1 MVLVMIVVVI
11 IVITFNVQNGSG
23 GGGAVTAF
31 SVVRGCPSRT
41 ATMPIPPGT
50 LHLSPLTSRP
60 TNSNYHNRKR
70 SRRLLRKSITLLSS
84 SSRQQDG
91 PYMDDDN
98 VSNVYEDDN
107 GKNIGKND
115 DDTQQTPALLLLRDY
130 LSLIRPVTLLQAVGA
145 LLVGYLATISSSM
158 AGAAA
163 TTSATTTIVQL
174 VVASM
179 SVYLSYGS
187 GMAMNDVVDSTSDA
201 IHELKQSRAIASGRI
216 SRRNAMLYTLSLAV
230 TSIVL
235 PMIANC
241 GTPYIL
247 WTISNLLLMTFYA
260 LGLQRFFLIKNII
273 VGGLGVSPLIG
284 SCLLAQTTLTS
295 SIANGPTITSSATGP
310 FTKLVKLAIIGFAVG
325 VAREILKD
333 IEDIDV
339 DSAKVAGKRRKVT
352 LPIVVGTKISHAVA
366 YAFVAIACI
375 LCYTP
380 QYRSIF
386 TSSTS
391 GTTMSSLVSSSS
403 SSSVL
408 TIITSLVKSIPYYMI
423 STVVGTVMSFKA
435 SRLPIKEGERLL
447 KKSIYVLL
455 AGMISGLILS

>member
-1 MVLVMIVVVI
+1 MVLVMIVVVYI
-11 IVITFNVQNGSG
+11 LITFNVQYGSG

-31 SVVRGCPSRT
+31 YVMRGCPSRT
-41 ATMPIPPGT
+41 ATMSSPLGT
-50 LHLSPLTSRP
+50 LHLSPPTSRH
-60 TNSNYHNRKR
+60 TNSIYHNRKQ
-70 SRRLLRKSITLLSS
+70 SRRVLRKSITLLSS

-91 PYMDDDN
+91 RYMDDDN
-98 VSNVYEDDN
+98 VSNVDEDDN
-107 GKNIGKND
+107 GKNSGKND

-145 LLVGYLATISSSM
+145 LLVGYLATISSSV

-247 WTISNLLLMTFYA
+247 WTISNLLLMIFYA
-260 LGLQRFFLIKNII
+260 LGLQRLFLIKNII

-325 VAREILKD
+325 VA
-333 IEDIDV
+333 
-339 DSAKVAGKRRKVT
+339 
-352 LPIVVGTKISHAVA
+352 
-366 YAFVAIACI
+366 
-375 LCYTP
+375 
-380 QYRSIF
+380 
-386 TSSTS
+386 
-391 GTTMSSLVSSSS
+391 
-403 SSSVL
+403 
-408 TIITSLVKSIPYYMI
+408 
-423 STVVGTVMSFKA
+423 
-435 SRLPIKEGERLL
+435 
-447 KKSIYVLL
+447 
-455 AGMISGLILS
+455 